1 MLQERKI
8 LYKKRAL
15 LLSLYPFSLFRLMA
29 KLLKHYL
36 IYHLEA
42 GRFVEGGFYFF
53 AGVA

>member
-1 MLQERKI
+1 MLQERKL
-8 LYKKRAL
+8 LYKKRAH
-15 LLSLYPFSLFRLMA
+15 LLSLLQFSPFRRMA
-29 KLLKHYL
+29 KLLKYYL